1 MDKLKEL
8 YYSSKTG
15 LTSKAKFKIKVKK
28 LYPEITNKE
37 IDTFLSK
44 QEITQVNKK
53 GTFKGFYKI
62 VAEPN
67 SYQMDIFFFKSYKKT
82 NRNYDAFF
90 IFVDILSRKMFVY
103 PIKNR
108 KTETLINTLKE
119 FVKDAKEVYLLSGD
133 DEFSNKEIVKFCD
146 DHNIRLT
153 TNVSAED
160 HFSKGDALGIVDRA
174 TRTIKTIIRNFILA
188 HGTTKFIDD
197 LQDLVSNYNDTP
209 HRSLNNKTPDEV
221 YKDKEFQ
228 RELYESY
235 NKQNKKL
242 ANKVDL
248 DIGDYVRKRV
258 DKGRFDKEQAN
269 FSKEIYVI
277 SKKVGTKYRIIDAD
291 EIEQKRDYKYFE
303 LIKVNPD
310 EVEGRIKTIEKE
322 IVEKQA
328 KIKRKLRKEFG
339 ELIKPQP
346 KKAIVKKSNKKLDRF
361 DSDSE

>member
-1 MDKLKEL
+1 
-8 YYSSKTG
+8 
-15 LTSKAKFKIKVKK
+15 
-28 LYPEITNKE
+28 
-37 IDTFLSK
+37 
-44 QEITQVNKK
+44 
-53 GTFKGFYKI
+53 
-62 VAEPN
+62 
-67 SYQMDIFFFKSYKKT
+67 
-82 NRNYDAFF
+82 
-90 IFVDILSRKMFVY
+90 
-103 PIKNR
+103 
-108 KTETLINTLKE
+108 
-119 FVKDAKEVYLLSGD
+119 
-133 DEFSNKEIVKFCD
+133 
-146 DHNIRLT
+146 
-153 TNVSAED
+153 
-160 HFSKGDALGIVDRA
+160 
-174 TRTIKTIIRNFILA
+174 
-188 HGTTKFIDD
+188 
-197 LQDLVSNYNDTP
+197 
-209 HRSLNNKTPDEV
+209 
-221 YKDKEFQ
+221 
-228 RELYESY
+228 
-235 NKQNKKL
+235 
-242 ANKVDL
+242 L